1 VAENR
6 GAILLGSQGGKS
18 FQNTLER
25 RDPKAA
31 VRHVSYQAVNRPMPV
46 EWDAGS
52 AIARAFY
59 ANVFVYRCVQV
70 RAQALAGLPLRV
82 GADPEKPND
91 FDPKSPLLRFLKS
104 NPEMTWRT
112 LSSFA
117 LTQYDVTGRWAWE
130 LEYPGSNTDGR
141 PVAPWVLLA
150 TNLDAVPSETGRA
163 YFRRFEYRNATLP
176 TKVINLPAERVFYA
190 WRPSQHDPRQPES
203 LLQAQRLNVSVA
215 VMQERYNYA
224 FLVNDSRPSAL
235 VVVQEFAEE
244 EEFDAFQDKWRSNHG
259 GPDNAGK
266 PIFLEVEGDEN
277 GGVAGLVDVKPL
289 GLSQKDSKAIESM
302 REEISAICMG
312 FGVPL
317 SILGQAADRTFS
329 NAGQEVE
336 SFWTVTMAQDVLPGF
351 LDHLNLR
358 LAPKFGDN
366 VAWFDTTKVE
376 ALKPKR
382 GFQPITVVAAYQE
395 RLVTMNEAREEM
407 GLPARDDGDE
417 LKPEA
422 VMPPGLPAPPAGLP
436 GSPEDGEPEG
446 TPATPPSRSREAE
459 SPAPSPGTRHPE
471 EVTAEDLEARREARR
486 TRVWRSTDAQ
496 AQVQEDVWQDAFTVL
511 FNRQERGAIER
522 LEGRRG
528 KKLLERVHAGESEVR
543 SEASEVFEPVYWT
556 GETESMA
563 IQLYRAVAGLGFA
576 RIVDTFPGNVGQMA
590 AEVDNFIRTRSR
602 WLAEQV
608 TGTTAK
614 RIANVLAEG
623 VGQGEGIDALAARVR
638 AVFSEARGQRAV
650 TIARTE
656 VLPAYNAT
664 ATMAAGH
671 LGPAIVGGS
680 EWVATRDGR
689 TREEHA
695 AADGQVVPMG
705 ATFIVGGVSMA
716 YPGDHSAPA
725 SLFVNCR
732 CTVSFLTPE
741 EMATRYKSFEGRMLD
756 FEVVQKVAA
765 QVAMGKLPPA
775 EALKELTAA

>member
-1 VAENR
+1 MPDDR
-6 GAILLGSQGGKS
+6 GAVLVPHAGGKS
-18 FQNTLER
+18 FQSGLER

-31 VRHVSYQAVNRPMPV
+31 VRHISYQAVNRPMPV
-46 EWDAGS
+46 EWDGGS

-59 ANVFVYRCVQV
+59 ANVFVYRCMQV

-82 GADPEKPND
+82 GADPDKPND
-91 FDPKSPLLRFLKS
+91 HNPKAPLLKFLKA

-112 LSSFA
+112 LAAFA
-117 LTQYDVTGRWAWE
+117 LTQYDITGRWAWE
-130 LEYPGSNTDGR
+130 LEYPGTTTNGN
-141 PVAPWVLLA
+141 PIAPWVLLS
-150 TNLDAVPSETGRA
+150 TNLDAVPSESGRA

-244 EEFDAFQDKWRSNHG
+244 DEFDAFQEKWRSNHG

-289 GLSQKDSKAIESM
+289 GLSQKDSKAIEQM
-302 REEISAICMG
+302 REEVSAICMG
-312 FGVPL
+312 FGVPM

-351 LDHLNLR
+351 LDHINLR
-358 LAPKFGDN
+358 LAPRFGDD
-366 VAWFDTTKVE
+366 VAWFDTSKVE
-376 ALKPKR
+376 ALRPKR
-382 GFQPITVVAAYQE
+382 NFQPITVEAAYAS
-395 RLVTMNEAREEM
+395 RLVTMNEAREEL

-417 LKPEA
+417 LKPEPVLPA
-422 VMPPGLPAPPAGLP
+422 LGPPTVPPG
-436 GSPEDGEPEG
+436 SEEETEPER
-446 TPATPPSRSREAE
+446 TPEPAPPSRSREAE
-459 SPAPSPGTRHPE
+459 TPSPPSPGFRHPDPTAD
-471 EVTAEDLEARREARR
+471 EVAAALEARRIRA
-486 TRVWRSTDAQ
+486 WRSTDAL
-496 AQVQEDVWQDAFTVL
+496 ARTQEDVWTDAWTVL
-511 FNRQERGAIER
+511 FNRQERGALER
-522 LEGRRG
+522 LLGKRGR
-528 KKLLERVHAGESEVR
+528 KLLERVHDGAEVR
-543 SEASEVFEPVYWT
+543 SEATEVFEPVYWT

-563 IQLYRAVAGLGFA
+563 IQLYRAVAGLGLA

-590 AEVDNFIRTRSR
+590 AEVDAFIRTRSR
-602 WLAEQV
+602 WLAEQT
-608 TGTTAK
+608 TGTTA
-614 RIANVLAEG
+614 RAIANALAEG
-623 VGQGEGIDALAARVR
+623 VGQGEGIDALAARVS
-638 AVFSEARGQRAV
+638 AVFSMARDSRAR

-680 EWVATRDGR
+680 EWVATRDSR

-732 CTVSFLTPE
+732 CTVAFLTPE
-741 EMATRYKSFEGRMLD
+741 EMASRAKPFEGRTVD
-756 FEVVQKVAA
+756 FEVAEALAA
-765 QVAMGKLPPA
+765 KVAMGKLEPA
-775 EALKELTAA
+775 AALKELTAA